1 MEEFLF
7 CEIVFNVLFNFHV
20 DYRRWN
26 GTIPGLTFCY
36 HNRFDHAKAQDL
48 IDHLWNVKNGEPE
61 YEYFLDFIKLVANTT
76 ISDFKQFN
84 RYTNDRRFEF
94 LDMSIVA
101 RDVHPNVDMAITG
114 FAPSV
119 TAKIEQVF
127 TEKGICYSVNSVFQ
141 SRLFGTR

>member
-1 MEEFLF
+1 M
-7 CEIVFNVLFNFHV
+7 
-20 DYRRWN
+20 
-26 GTIPGLTFCY
+26 
-36 HNRFDHAKAQDL
+36 
-48 IDHLWNVKNGEPE
+48 KNGEPE